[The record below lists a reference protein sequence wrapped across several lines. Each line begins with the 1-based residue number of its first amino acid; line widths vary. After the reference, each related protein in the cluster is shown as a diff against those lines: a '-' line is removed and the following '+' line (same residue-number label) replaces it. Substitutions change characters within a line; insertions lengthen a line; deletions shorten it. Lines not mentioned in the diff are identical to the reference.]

1 MRKTFFIHY
10 LLAGLLALFS
20 PSGHLM
26 AQEVAVK
33 SKFTI
38 EGTVIDNTNNEPI
51 IGATVRLKNGLK
63 GTTTN
68 NDGKFVLK
76 ECSNTDEL
84 QVSYIGYKP
93 KTFVVGKKRQFT
105 IYLEENATELN

>member
-38 EGTVIDNTNNEPI
+38 EGTVIDNT
-51 IGATVRLKNGLK
+51 GKATLL
-63 GTTTN
+63 
-68 NDGKFVLK
+68 
-76 ECSNTDEL
+76 
-84 QVSYIGYKP
+84 
-93 KTFVVGKKRQFT
+93 
-105 IYLEENATELN
+105 